1 MLVLRMLAEGKI
13 TATEAAELL
22 RVLGGQSAESKTENG
37 ENSPPP
43 NYGREERRNLLGNL
57 AEKIGQEIKAH
68 LETVTDQEGPKE
80 FKGFS
85 VSFPPKDKWPGGFPW
100 VWGGLSGLA
109 NVFSFAF
116 EGGPRYTFTE
126 TREGELDPGETVE
139 LDLKLVNGSLIVHNW
154 EGTGFKLILE
164 KKVSAPTEEAARE
177 KASEIGHLVTGPRF
191 ISLRHDEKG
200 AVRNSVL
207 SAELYLPAGSI
218 YRGVAQSVN
227 GKVQVEGLNVA
238 TLTASTVNGS
248 VVVRH
253 LRGQEI
259 FLKTVNGSLRYWG
272 QVTSVRAHTVNGS
285 IRVHDQ
291 GGGQA
296 SYDLST
302 TSGGIRF
309 HLADDPETGYQVQ
322 ASSAAGG
329 IRLKAPRLVE
339 KAKSTEFA
347 QRKVVAETSGFA
359 ECKYQVTVNAKTSAG
374 GIRFLPAEVTEDEE

>member
-1 MLVLRMLAEGKI
+1 MLVLRMLADGKI

-22 RVLGGQSAESKTENG
+22 RVLGGQRAESTAEAG
-37 ENSPPP
+37 GNSPPP
-43 NYGREERRNLLGNL
+43 HFGREERRNLLGNL

-68 LETVTDQEGPKE
+68 LETVMEQEVPKE

-85 VSFPPKDKWPGGFPW
+85 VSFPPKGKGPAGFPW
-100 VWGGLSGLA
+100 VWGGLNGLA

-116 EGGPRYTFTE
+116 AGGPRYTFTE
-126 TREGELDPGETVE
+126 THEGELDPGETVE
-139 LDLKLVNGSLIVHNW
+139 LDLKLVNGSLTVHNW
-154 EGTGFKLILE
+154 EGTRFKLILE

-177 KASEIGHLVTGPRF
+177 KAGEIGNVVVGPRF

-200 AVRNSVL
+200 TIRNSAL

-238 TLTASTVNGS
+238 TLTAATVNGR
-248 VVVRH
+248 VVVRQ
-253 LRGQEI
+253 LRGQEV

-272 QVTSVRAHTVNGS
+272 QVTTVRAHTVNGS

-302 TSGGIRF
+302 TNGGIRF
-309 HLADDPETGYQVQ
+309 HLADDPETGYRIQ
-322 ASSAAGG
+322 ASSAAGS
-329 IRLKAPRLVE
+329 IRLKAPQLVE
-339 KAKSTEFA
+339 KAKSA
-347 QRKVVAETSGFA
+347 DIVKRQVVAETSGFA
-359 ECKYQVTVNAKTSAG
+359 ERKYQVSVNARTSAG
-374 GIRFLPAEVTEDEE
+374 GIRFLPAEVPEDEE